1 MSKPSKEPKVEYYG
15 KAEERIN
22 LNIQVA
28 LNDQVQELKIKVYN
42 TSCALDA
49 QALGIPLKP
58 TFPHLSGLTCAEY
71 FCTNILAKDVYYL
84 EKNIDIKKLNDYH
97 RKLAID
103 GKNASK
109 KDKVNSTCISCE
121 KDSKTGE
128 TVKCHMC
135 KKYSHKSCALKTIS
149 TASLERVVAKNEFVC
164 EKCYSQPEY
173 NDDFDDV
180 PNLLK
185 KLCILNDEK
194 VIDENDSEQTVEK
207 CTLCDFSSIDGEL
220 L

>member
-1 MSKPSKEPKVEYYG
+1 M
-15 KAEERIN
+15 
-22 LNIQVA
+22 
-28 LNDQVQELKIKVYN
+28 LK
-42 TSCALDA
+42 L
-49 QALGIPLKP
+49 
-58 TFPHLSGLTCAEY
+58 
-71 FCTNILAKDVYYL
+71 L

-103 GKNASK
+103 GENASK

-149 TASLERVVAKNEFVC
+149 TASLERVVARNEFVC